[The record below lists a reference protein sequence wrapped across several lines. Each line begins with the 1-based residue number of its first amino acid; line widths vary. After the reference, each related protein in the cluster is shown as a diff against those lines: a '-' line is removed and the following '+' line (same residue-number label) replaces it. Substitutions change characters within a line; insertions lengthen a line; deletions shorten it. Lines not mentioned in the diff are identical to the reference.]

1 MLFRSA
7 RPAQHFEKARLA
19 CTVAPNEANFVA
31 RHHRERCILHHQA
44 STNFDAEILDLKH
57 RSRLAPERTD
67 HNAVSNIPSQA
78 GGNTYARFVTDVST
92 VLTAA
97 AVTIAC
103 LMLATWSISLVKR
116 DASIVDIVWGLGFV
130 LVAWAAKFV
139 TGASGGGNWLLL
151 VMVTIWGLR
160 LAGYLARRN
169 LGKGEDFRYRAM
181 RRKHG
186 ERFAIVSLYSV
197 FGLQG
202 ALMFVVSLPI
212 SLGQRD
218 TDAGL
223 GFIALLG
230 FIVWGVGLYF
240 EAVGDAQLAR
250 FKRDPRNA
258 DQIMDQGLWALTRH
272 PNYFGDCLVWWGL
285 AIVGSAQGAA
295 MWAFLGAAVMTT
307 LLVRVSGVAMLDR
320 LLAKHKPGYAEY
332 MARTS
337 GFIPLPKG
345 SARVRSARRDHRV
358 PQRRSHRELPEEQ

>member
-1 MLFRSA
+1 MTDA
-7 RPAQHFEKARLA
+7 
-19 CTVAPNEANFVA
+19 
-31 RHHRERCILHHQA
+31 A
-44 STNFDAEILDLKH
+44 S
-57 RSRLAPERTD
+57 
-67 HNAVSNIPSQA
+67 
-78 GGNTYARFVTDVST
+78 

-97 AVTIAC
+97 VVTIAC
-103 LMLATWSISLVKR
+103 LMLATWSVSLLRR

-139 TGASGGGNWLLL
+139 SGASGAGNWLLV
-151 VMVTIWGLR
+151 VMVTVWGLR
-160 LAGYLARRN
+160 LALYLARRN

-186 ERFAIVSLYSV
+186 ERFAIVSLYTV

-202 ALMFVVSLPI
+202 ALMFVVSLPV

-218 TDAGL
+218 TDAGA
-223 GFIALLG
+223 GFIVLLG
-230 FIVWGVGLYF
+230 FLVWAVGLYF

-285 AIVGSAQGAA
+285 AIVGSTQGAGA
-295 MWAFLGAAVMTT
+295 WAFLGSAVMTV
-307 LLVRVSGVAMLDR
+307 LLVRVSGAAMLDR
-320 LLAKHKPGYAEY
+320 LLAKRKPGYAEY

-337 GFIPLPKG
+337 GFIPMPKRSIRAG
-345 SARVRSARRDHRV
+345 SRRGERPLRSSQGLQAERPSRAPIRDANGAPAQR
-358 PQRRSHRELPEEQ
+358 PASRRSDSDSAQ